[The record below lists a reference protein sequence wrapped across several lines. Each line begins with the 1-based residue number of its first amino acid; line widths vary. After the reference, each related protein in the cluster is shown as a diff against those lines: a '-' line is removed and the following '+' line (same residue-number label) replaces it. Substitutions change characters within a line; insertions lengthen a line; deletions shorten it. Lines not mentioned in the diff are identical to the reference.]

1 MPLSTWGENTLAG
14 IITGKQAPLTSLY
27 IALLNQIPGPDD
39 DGTTIA
45 AWEPTAISWSYSRYE
60 ILLDGFSWGTPVLGE
75 IATATGITFYPYD
88 DWGTLTAYA
97 LCDAATGGNVFGY
110 EYLTNPVTIK
120 ANATVE
126 SPGPVLVVI

>member
-1 MPLSTWGENTLAG
+1 MPLSTWGENTLAS
-14 IITGKQAPLTSLY
+14 IITGQTTPLTSLY

-45 AWEPTAISWSYSRYE
+45 AWEPNVYSYSRYQ
-60 ILLDGFSWGTPVLGE
+60 ILLDGFSWGTPVGGE
-75 IATATGITFYPYD
+75 IGTATPITFYPYA

-97 LCDAATGGNVFGY
+97 LCDSDTGGNVFGY

-120 ANATVE
+120 ANANVT
-126 SPGPVLVVI
+126 SPGPVLQVI